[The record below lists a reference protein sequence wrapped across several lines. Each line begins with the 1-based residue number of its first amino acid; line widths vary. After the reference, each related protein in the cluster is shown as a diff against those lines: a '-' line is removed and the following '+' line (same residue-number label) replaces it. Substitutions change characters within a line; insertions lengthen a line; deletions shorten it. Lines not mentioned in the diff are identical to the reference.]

1 MGVVLYGFWRSLATY
16 RVRVALNFKKISYEE
31 RSIDLVMGEQFDES
45 FSQINPQHV
54 LPALIHDGKK
64 ITQSLAILE
73 YINDIWPDPP
83 LMPVHAA
90 ERAAVR
96 ALSLITIADTH
107 PLIVPRVRK
116 YIGENHGLREES
128 QLIWA
133 RHWLDLGS
141 EAIEAY
147 LTGGDSTADL
157 YAYGN
162 AITIADIALAS
173 HVVGVEL
180 FGANIRIAPTLK
192 KITDR
197 CFLNPAFSGA
207 HPLKQSGAPCQPQ

>member
-1 MGVVLYGFWRSLATY
+1 MDVVLYGFWRSLATY
-16 RVRVALNFKKISYEE
+16 RVRVALNLKKVSYEE
-31 RSIDLVMGEQFDES
+31 RPIDIANGQQFDES

-54 LPALIHDGKK
+54 LPALIHDGRRV
-64 ITQSLAILE
+64 TQSLAILE
-73 YINDIWPDPP
+73 YLNDIWPDPP
-83 LMPVHAA
+83 LMPMHAD

-107 PLIVPRVRK
+107 PLIVPRTRK
-116 YIGENHGLREES
+116 YIGKNHEQGEDS
-128 QLIWA
+128 QLVWA

-147 LTGGDSTADL
+147 LTSVDTSVGL
-157 YAYGN
+157 YACGN
-162 AITIADIALAS
+162 EITIADIALAS

-192 KITDR
+192 KITDQ
-197 CFLNPAFSGA
+197 CLLNPAFASA
-207 HPLKQSGAPCQPQ
+207 HPLKQVGAPC

>member
-1 MGVVLYGFWRSLATY
+1 MDVVLYGFWRSLATY
-16 RVRVALNFKKISYEE
+16 RVRVALNLKKISYEE
-31 RSIDLVMGEQFDES
+31 RSIDIVRGQQFDES

-54 LPALIHDGKK
+54 LPALIHDGKT

-73 YINDIWPDPP
+73 YINDIWSDPP
-83 LMPVHAA
+83 LMPMHAA

-107 PLIVPRVRK
+107 PLIVPRTRK
-116 YIGENHGLREES
+116 YIGENHGRGEDS

-141 EAIEAY
+141 EAIGAY
-147 LTGGDSTADL
+147 LTGVDSSADV

-180 FGANIRIAPTLK
+180 FGANISIAPTLK

-197 CFLNPAFSGA
+197 CFLNPAFSSA
-207 HPLKQSGAPCQPQ
+207 HPLKQVGAPCQPQ

>member
-16 RVRVALNFKKISYEE
+16 RVRVALNLKNISYEE
-31 RSIDLVMGEQFDES
+31 RSIDIVRGQQFDES

-54 LPALIHDGKK
+54 LPALIHDKK
-64 ITQSLAILE
+64 RITQSLAILE
-73 YINDIWPDPP
+73 YIDDIWPNPS

-107 PLIVPRVRK
+107 PLIVPRTRK
-116 YIGENHGLREES
+116 YISENHEQEES
-128 QLIWA
+128 SQLSWA

-147 LTGGDSTADL
+147 LTGVDSSADF
-157 YAYGN
+157 YACGN

-180 FGANIRIAPTLK
+180 FGANISIAPTLK

-197 CFLNPAFSGA
+197 CFLNPAFSSA
-207 HPLKQSGAPCQPQ
+207 HPLKQADAPCQNQ